1 MSRPRLRQ
9 IAAISLGIHAILA
22 AGAGPPGRSQR
33 GVEMDDSTWERYA
46 ALGGIWF
53 VVLSVISAFLPGAPP
68 SASDSVVKIAKYF
81 SDHSGA
87 IEVATLLAGLGIP
100 GLLWWFG
107 SVWRLMAD
115 AEGGRPRMAVV
126 ALAGLATAA
135 ALALA
140 SGAIS
145 STVAL
150 RHVDVGGA
158 AKFFYVLTVVMI
170 AMAGFGLVAHIAA
183 VTSLSY
189 RKKIFAPWINIIG
202 WIAALLFLI
211 GTIGVASDA
220 SAFVVIGLA
229 AFLVWSLWIVVI
241 SLDIWKRVPAAS

>member
-1 MSRPRLRQ
+1 
-9 IAAISLGIHAILA
+9 
-22 AGAGPPGRSQR
+22 
-33 GVEMDDSTWERYA
+33 MDDSKWERYA

-53 VVLSVISAFLPGAPP
+53 VALSVISAFLPGAPP
-68 SASDSVVKIAKYF
+68 STSDSVEKIAKYF

-87 IEVATLLAGLGIP
+87 IEVATFLGGLAIVGLF
-100 GLLWWFG
+100 WWFG

-115 AEGGRPRMAVV
+115 AEGGKPRMAVV
-126 ALAGLATAA
+126 ALAGLAMAA

-150 RHVDVGGA
+150 RHIDLGA
-158 AKFFYVLTVVMI
+158 GAKFFYVLTVVLV
-170 AMAGFGLVAHIAA
+170 AMAGFGLVVHIAA

-189 RKKIFAPWINIIG
+189 REKIFAPWINVIG

-220 SAFVVIGLA
+220 TAFVFIGLL
-229 AFLVWSLWIVVI
+229 AFLVWCLWIVVV
-241 SLDIWKRVPAAS
+241 SLNMWKRDAAAT

>member
-1 MSRPRLRQ
+1 
-9 IAAISLGIHAILA
+9 
-22 AGAGPPGRSQR
+22 
-33 GVEMDDSTWERYA
+33 MDDSKWERYA

-53 VVLSVISAFLPGAPP
+53 VVLSVIGAFLPGAPP
-68 SASDSVVKIAKYF
+68 SPSDSVAKIAKYF

-87 IEVATLLAGLGIP
+87 IEVAALLGGLAII
-100 GLLWWFG
+100 GLFWWFG
-107 SVWRLMAD
+107 SVWRLMTD
-115 AEGGRPRMAVV
+115 AEGGSPRMAVV
-126 ALAGLATAA
+126 ALSGLALAA

-150 RHVDVGGA
+150 QHRDIGA
-158 AKFFYVLTVVMI
+158 GAKFFYVLTAVLV
-170 AMAGFGLVAHIAA
+170 AMAGFGLVVHIAA

-189 RKKIFAPWINIIG
+189 RAKIFAPWINIIG

-220 SAFVVIGLA
+220 NALVVIGLL
-229 AFLVWSLWIVVI
+229 AFLVWSLWIVVV
-241 SLDIWKRVPAAS
+241 SVNMWKRATTAT